1 MIVDFRLKKS
11 DMAPLVINGEE
22 VERVEFFKFLGT
34 IVSDNFKW
42 DRNTTGIVKKNAI
55 RDSSSYAN
63 FKNLVYV
70 RLR

>member
-42 DRNTTGIVKKNAI
+42 DRNTTGIVKNAI
-55 RDSSSYAN
+55 RDSSFYAN
-63 FKNLVYV
+63 LRNLV
-70 RLR
+70 